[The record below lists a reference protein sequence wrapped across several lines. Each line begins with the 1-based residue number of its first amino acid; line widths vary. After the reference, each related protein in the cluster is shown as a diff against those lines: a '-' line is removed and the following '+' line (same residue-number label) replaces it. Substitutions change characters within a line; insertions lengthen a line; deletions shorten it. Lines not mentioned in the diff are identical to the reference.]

1 MTSVNSYLKLI
12 FRMAVGPLVH
22 GLNILNNKVYFIDLH
37 LTHSLSVLVLPS
49 LHTAP
54 WALPYS
60 GVPQGR
66 VSNPPPSDHGA
77 TTLPTELSL
86 PPNEALMLVLWLCN

>member
-37 LTHSLSVLVLPS
+37 LTHSLS
-49 LHTAP
+49 
-54 WALPYS
+54 
-60 GVPQGR
+60 
-66 VSNPPPSDHGA
+66 
-77 TTLPTELSL
+77 E
-86 PPNEALMLVLWLCN
+86 